1 MRSLEELNAIQASVG
16 RRLLTHK
23 EYGALVEFAVGRIK
37 EIVIDRVRALR
48 RVKPEPWEVN

>member
-16 RRLLTHK
+16 RQILTRE
-23 EYGALVEFAVGRIK
+23 EYDAFLNWAL
-37 EIVIDRVRALR
+37 